1 MMNNGEFIIKNRD
14 LIMNNGIR
22 VRLKMKRSG
31 KKS

>member
-1 MMNNGEFIIKNRD
+1 MGSSSSKIGI